1 MPSDIS
7 LAILAR
13 NEQQRI
19 HSCISSAQD
28 VVGEVVV
35 LDTGSEDETI
45 DIAQKAGAKVFHF
58 PWEDDFAAARNR
70 LITHCT
76 GRWILML
83 DADEIL
89 ENPGHEWWQDD
100 RNREQAD
107 AWWCTIYNERV
118 IGGRDQ
124 SYQHRLPRLF
134 LNTEALRFK
143 YPVHENLTL
152 ENVTTAEAPIRI
164 KHSGYNLDQNI
175 RQQKEQRNLQLLE
188 KRLEQYPDDAHTH
201 YYFAEHYAR
210 NRDAKMAYQ
219 HALKSLNLGV
229 DGSAKLMC
237 LRIAWRYAL
246 RYNKLNELN
255 HLRNLSPG
263 HEKFPE
269 LLLFEALA
277 METSAPDDSRKLL
290 ERFLAII
297 DQLGRKNQLHRTDTI
312 LPETHRE
319 ALELYC
325 RHHIEHLHQS
335 QLDKLLKS
343 IQQLGGPNASFLIL
357 ILKKAIKLN
366 NKAAIS
372 ITLGYLNQTEYAS
385 STEVQNLIQQLQQ
398 IHGSLP
404 QSSKHS

>member
-13 NEQQRI
+13 NEEHQIQ
-19 HSCISSAQD
+19 SCISSAHD

-35 LDTGSEDETI
+35 LDTGSEDNTV
-45 DIAQKAGAKVFHF
+45 DVAQKTGARVFHF

-70 LITHCT
+70 LISHCT

-83 DADEIL
+83 DADEML
-89 ENPGHEWWQDD
+89 ENPDHEWWQDESK
-100 RNREQAD
+100 REQAD

-134 LNTEALRFK
+134 RNSETLRFK

-152 ENVTTAEAPIRI
+152 EEATTAEAPIRI
-164 KHSGYNLDQNI
+164 KHSGYNLGQSQ
-175 RQQKEQRNLQLLE
+175 RQRKEQRNLRLLE

-210 NRDAKMAYQ
+210 NRDAQMAYQ

-229 DGSAKLMC
+229 DGSARLMC
-237 LRIAWRYAL
+237 LRIAWRYTL
-246 RYNKLNELN
+246 RYNKLNDLKL
-255 HLRNLSPG
+255 LRDISPG

-277 METSAPDDSRKLL
+277 VETSSPENSRKLL
-290 ERFLAII
+290 ERFLAIV
-297 DQLGRKNQLHRTDTI
+297 DQLGRNNQLHRTDTI

-325 RHHIEHLHQS
+325 RHHIDQLEQS
-335 QLDKLLKS
+335 QLDKLLNS

-372 ITLGYLNQTEYAS
+372 VTLGHLNQTEYAS